1 MADPGEKE
9 TGYVFCDFF
18 VNEFLAQALILA
30 NHALAEEEFQEEYL
44 FRNNQFSRLPTAD
57 KITFIRLGEFR
68 KTLTANERNYYDH
81 QTVWIYFCCVGRK
94 AK

>member
-18 VNEFLAQALILA
+18 VNEFLAQALILQQ
-30 NHALAEEEFQEEYL
+30 ALAEEKFQEEYL
-44 FRNNQFSRLPTAD
+44 FRKDQYSRLPMGD
-57 KITFIRLGEFR
+57 KIYFIFLGEFR

-81 QTVWIYFCCVGRK
+81 QTVWICFCCVGRK

>member
-1 MADPGEKE
+1 MFYELPTEDKITFIFLGEFIRIPNANERKSILMADPGEKE

-44 FRNNQFSRLPTAD
+44 FRNN
-57 KITFIRLGEFR
+57 
-68 KTLTANERNYYDH
+68 
-81 QTVWIYFCCVGRK
+81 
-94 AK
+94 

>member
-1 MADPGEKE
+1 MADPGEKESE

-44 FRNNQFSRLPTAD
+44 FRKN
-57 KITFIRLGEFR
+57 
-68 KTLTANERNYYDH
+68 
-81 QTVWIYFCCVGRK
+81 
-94 AK
+94 